1 MKQNVEKI
9 FNTFFEDY
17 PALSVCKND
26 VKSVYEIL
34 ENTYKNNGKILVC
47 GNGGSA
53 ADCEHIVGEL
63 MKGFRLSR
71 PLENADVTPF
81 LKYDGGEKIA
91 RGLQKGLPAISL
103 VSHTGLMT
111 AFLNDCD
118 PGLVFAQQVFGYMN
132 ECDTLIALST
142 SGNSENVVN
151 AVITAKAK
159 NGKTVA
165 VTGKTG
171 GKLLSLCDA
180 IIKLPSADTAKIQEL
195 TLPIY
200 HTLCAM
206 LEEEFF
212 G

>member
-118 PGLVFAQQVFGYMN
+118 PDLVFAQQVFGYMN

-195 TLPIY
+195 TLPLY

-212 G
+212 N

>member
-1 MKQNVEKI
+1 
-9 FNTFFEDY
+9 
-17 PALSVCKND
+17 
-26 VKSVYEIL
+26 
-34 ENTYKNNGKILVC
+34 
-47 GNGGSA
+47 
-53 ADCEHIVGEL
+53 
-63 MKGFRLSR
+63 
-71 PLENADVTPF
+71 
-81 LKYDGGEKIA
+81 
-91 RGLQKGLPAISL
+91 
-103 VSHTGLMT
+103 
-111 AFLNDCD
+111 
-118 PGLVFAQQVFGYMN
+118 MN
-132 ECDTLIALST
+132 ECDTFIALST

-195 TLPIY
+195 TLPLY